1 MKLRKIKGWIH
12 KPTPASMNISKS
24 MDGDS
29 GWVGKVSEFLV
40 NEALIYS
47 VMIRSIETEW
57 GIVEHASIRNAAS
70 TDICWSEKQR
80 IKNEIFGHE
89 AVAIEIFPKMSE
101 LVDSANMYHLWVMP
115 DGFVIPFSIFVDA

>member
-12 KPTPASMNISKS
+12 KSTPRSQSTGAGDGWGREISE
-24 MDGDS
+24 
-29 GWVGKVSEFLV
+29 VLV
-40 NEALIYS
+40 DEALIYC
-47 VMIRSIETEW
+47 VMIRNIETEW
-57 GIVEHASIRNAAS
+57 GTVEHAIIRNAES

-80 IKNEIFGHE
+80 LKNEIFGHE

-115 DGFVIPFSIFVDA
+115 DGFVIPFSIFGDA